1 MTSYFCLH
9 GRVAILR
16 QRFLAKVTIVKLL
29 RKSKVLQHISE
40 VFMNDDSSPDII
52 IGKASE
58 LSFKTTSKTY
68 ILSFSTRLYHFY
80 LYIRICVYL
89 SSLRK
94 IKEIDWFDLINN

>member
-1 MTSYFCLH
+1 MISYFCLH

-58 LSFKTTSKTY
+58 LSFKKTSKNIYTEFFDA
-68 ILSFSTRLYHFY
+68 IVSFLS
-80 LYIRICVYL
+80 VYSYMCIFEL
-89 SSLRK
+89 VAQNKR
-94 IKEIDWFDLINN
+94 N